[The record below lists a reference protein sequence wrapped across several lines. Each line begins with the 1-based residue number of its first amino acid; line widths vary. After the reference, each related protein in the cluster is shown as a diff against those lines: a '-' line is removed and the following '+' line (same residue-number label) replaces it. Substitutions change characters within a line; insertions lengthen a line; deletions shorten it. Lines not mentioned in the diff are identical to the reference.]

1 MLTALE
7 VFVGGAI
14 GGLLRYGCT
23 RWLGSRGGV
32 LVANLVACYVLGLST
47 LLSFHPALVATGLA
61 GALSTWS
68 TLAKETGLLIQK
80 HQWRALFWFA
90 GAHIGGGLLAMSFAH
105 RTVLGL

>member
-1 MLTALE
+1 MLTALG

-80 HQWRALFWFA
+80 HQC
-90 GAHIGGGLLAMSFAH
+90 LLQLIPSSTARLKADFHTAV
-105 RTVLGL
+105 TVL